1 MDDIN
6 KLREDALN
14 IMRSQKYF
22 KIEELKNLSKEE
34 YGEWSKSIGETNDKL
49 DDLEADIKKFIR
61 EEAIKKIIE

>member
-34 YGEWSKSIGETNDKL
+34 YDEWSKSIGETNGKL
-49 DDLEADIKKFIR
+49 DDLEADIKNFIR